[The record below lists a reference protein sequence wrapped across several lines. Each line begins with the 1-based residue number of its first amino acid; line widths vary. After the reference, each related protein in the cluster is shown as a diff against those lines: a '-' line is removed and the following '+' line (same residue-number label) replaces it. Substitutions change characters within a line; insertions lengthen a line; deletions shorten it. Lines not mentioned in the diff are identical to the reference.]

1 MTKKRLFLQIT
12 LYYIAVTGIT
22 LALSAWLPGFR
33 HFLPM
38 GTGETLLTGGADD
51 PFDSIAIGATHVG
64 NLAESML
71 WLVMAVTGALLTIL
85 PVSWIYM
92 ACRDPKEYH
101 QSLVETIV
109 VLPIVVTS
117 IVVIVH
123 NSLALA
129 FSLAGIVGGVRF
141 RNSLKSSGDA
151 LYIFLAIGVGIGAGI
166 GALEISVVTAVM
178 FNYVFLALWALDYG
192 ALKGARRYLRSTQG
206 SDSAGGKKR
215 RAEPDPDDEPDDYPE
230 PAETAA

>member
-1 MTKKRLFLQIT
+1 MHVRQLFLKIT
-12 LYYIAVTGIT
+12 LYYLAVTGVT
-22 LALSAWLPGFR
+22 LALTLLVPGFK
-33 HFLPM
+33 HYLPM
-38 GTGETLLTGGADD
+38 GGAESLLSGPAED
-51 PFDSIAIGATHVG
+51 PFESIQIGATQVG

-71 WLVMAVTGALLTIL
+71 WLVMAVTGALLTVL
-85 PVSWIYM
+85 PVSWVYM

-109 VLPIVVTS
+109 VLPIAVTS

-151 LYIFLAIGVGIGAGI
+151 LYILLSIGVGIGAGI
-166 GALEISVVTAVM
+166 GALEISVVAALM
-178 FNYVFLALWALDYG
+178 FNYVFLMLWATDYG
-192 ALKGARRYLRSTQG
+192 ALKGARRYLRDVHQPEKKKKAAAQEEPEQTPP
-206 SDSAGGKKR
+206 SDG
-215 RAEPDPDDEPDDYPE
+215 AE
-230 PAETAA
+230 